1 MRCLCG
7 TGTCACMAAMYAKG
21 QIKKGE
27 SFRNKGLM
35 GVVYKADCVKKLISM
50 ARKQLFQ
57 KLQAHQSSIRFD

>member
-1 MRCLCG
+1 
-7 TGTCACMAAMYAKG
+7 MAAMYAKG